1 MKFVDIILL
10 GVGQIGARLEGCCKC
25 EAGGRK
31 KEGGKMKKILQL
43 RHLPHSHSSLPQLHS
58 FSSCHPDQKHPH
70 HHVSSSS
77 ASAGLRETLCNEVQT
92 RGCHVTRKT
101 RTRTRERVRPTT
113 PSRTSACIPT
123 SSAHCRPTGALVIPP
138 WCEATNRFRPPTPPP
153 PPPSTQPRTSRACSA
168 LTLSQC
174 QIGDRY
180 TADTAP
186 KG

>member
-92 RGCHVTRKT
+92 RGCHVIRKS
-101 RTRTRERVRPTT
+101 RGREKELDRRRRGHPHVFPPHRPL
-113 PSRTSACIPT
+113 PAYWRLSNP
-123 SSAHCRPTGALVIPP
+123 ALVRGHKPV
-138 WCEATNRFRPPTPPP
+138 
-153 PPPSTQPRTSRACSA
+153 SA
-168 LTLSQC
+168 SNSSSFNSASHFSCLLGTDTLPVSDRR
-174 QIGDRY
+174 QIHC
-180 TADTAP
+180 
-186 KG
+186 